1 MVLDIIGENHRTRY
15 GIKEE
20 FHMTEECAMWGG
32 RGIRKQAVEET
43 RSVLEYFF
51 PSG

>member
-20 FHMTEECAMWGG
+20 FHMTEECAMYLYE
-32 RGIRKQAVEET
+32 GIQTAGCGKADVWEEP
-43 RSVLEYFF
+43 LL
-51 PSG
+51 